1 MICCNGIF
9 RGILPDH
16 ISKWKFAMDFS
27 GRHIKILTIVL
38 LLVQLCLPISGAF
51 YVADHLQTSAAG
63 HAASSCA
70 HTDAAADHESTDGH
84 EQIPHCHE
92 LDAPCDTVPGSVVKH
107 TQSIAS
113 LTASYKG
120 ALLPGYAALIEIPPK
135 NIV

>member
-1 MICCNGIF
+1 
-9 RGILPDH
+9 
-16 ISKWKFAMDFS
+16 MDFS